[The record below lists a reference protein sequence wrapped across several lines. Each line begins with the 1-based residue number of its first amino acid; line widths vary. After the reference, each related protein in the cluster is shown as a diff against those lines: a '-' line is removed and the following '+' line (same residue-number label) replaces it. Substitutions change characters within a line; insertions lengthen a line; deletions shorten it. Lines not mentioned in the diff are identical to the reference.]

1 MLSMN
6 KINKLL
12 NQLEDQVNHYLKLN
26 KAVSEGNVGWH
37 IVHSCMVIDSVCA
50 AVYKSDP
57 SKFIKKFSFKA
68 FVVLL
73 VNSFPRG
80 KAKAPSFTV
89 PSEELSPASIL
100 KSIQAARAS
109 LELLAK
115 AGKNQYF
122 THPIFGDLNKDQTF
136 KFLAVH
142 TNHHL
147 KIMKDIVK

>member
-1 MLSMN
+1 MN
-6 KINKLL
+6 KINNLLDELELQIANYSKL
-12 NQLEDQVNHYLKLN
+12 NQTI
-26 KAVSEGNVGWH
+26 SEGNVGWH
-37 IVHSCMVIDSVCA
+37 IVHSCLVIDSVCA
-50 AVYKSDP
+50 VVCKSDP

-89 PSEELSPASIL
+89 PSEELSPTSIL

-109 LELLAK
+109 LELLTN

-122 THPIFGDLNKDQTF
+122 THPIFGDLNKDKTF

-147 KIMKDIVK
+147 KIMKDILK